1 MDDYLIY
8 PSVAEIYQ
16 SSKNKDWRRQVKE
29 RQTVIFKFL
38 EEHDLSLIELTDS
51 SGEAKEDL
59 ILMRSHLTENGAK
72 LFEKAIPAWERARD
86 KDGNLSNLDALQN
99 GLKQIINRSH

>member
-1 MDDYLIY
+1 MSPRFI
-8 PSVAEIYQ
+8 
-16 SSKNKDWRRQVKE
+16 NRQKTKIGADK